1 MTFKISTICGLINK
15 LIGPE
20 SSDVKKK
27 KKKKTGKKKKKKEQ
41 KRKRLL
47 RRSVGRRKATCTLYR
62 FSALVLPILIFK
74 LILLKYLVLNLSQDV
89 VIFIA
94 LIANISFQQARRSR
108 KLNCVKSIGRSS
120 VAIKSHNS
128 T

>member
-27 KKKKTGKKKKKKEQ
+27 KKKKTEKRKKKGKKEQ
-41 KRKRLL
+41 KRKRHI

-62 FSALVLPILIFK
+62 FSALVLSILIFK
-74 LILLKYLVLNLSQDV
+74 LILLKY
-89 VIFIA
+89 
-94 LIANISFQQARRSR
+94 
-108 KLNCVKSIGRSS
+108 
-120 VAIKSHNS
+120 
-128 T
+128 

>member
-27 KKKKTGKKKKKKEQ
+27 KKTEKKKKKGKKEQ
-41 KRKRLL
+41 KRKRHI

-62 FSALVLPILIFK
+62 FSALVLSILIFK
-74 LILLKYLVLNLSQDV
+74 LILLKYLVLNLSQNV
-89 VIFIA
+89 LIFIA
-94 LIANISFQQARRSR
+94 LIA
-108 KLNCVKSIGRSS
+108 
-120 VAIKSHNS
+120 
-128 T
+128 

>member
-27 KKKKTGKKKKKKEQ
+27 KKKKTGKKKKKEQ

-74 LILLKYLVLNLSQDV
+74 LILLKYLVLNLS
-89 VIFIA
+89 
-94 LIANISFQQARRSR
+94 
-108 KLNCVKSIGRSS
+108 
-120 VAIKSHNS
+120 
-128 T
+128 